1 TYPVAW
7 ALPPDGGLAPGEV
20 GAPGGMSTLF
30 GNLEAHVRVVFPLPT
45 WLESGL
51 VLGVVTP
58 TSTFDRAKRATRSAA
73 EAAAAVDP
81 TNYVH
86 FLPERVALRP
96 AGDLRIL
103 RGPFVVQARHG
114 VDVLIDDA
122 GIESAKV
129 AGRLLGHVGY
139 LARRDLEVSI
149 EASQVYFFASDEKVN
164 GAPTPEK
171 AFAER
176 YRISDERRAAFTIGP
191 ALRLSYRDAD
201 VGVAVVTNLD
211 QPLSP
216 AVSSFV
222 GVRVSVI
229 GHAGPSP

>member
-1 TYPVAW
+1 
-7 ALPPDGGLAPGEV
+7 
-20 GAPGGMSTLF
+20 
-30 GNLEAHVRVVFPLPT
+30 
-45 WLESGL
+45 
-51 VLGVVTP
+51 
-58 TSTFDRAKRATRSAA
+58 
-73 EAAAAVDP
+73 
-81 TNYVH
+81 
-86 FLPERVALRP
+86 
-96 AGDLRIL
+96 
-103 RGPFVVQARHG
+103 VVQARHG